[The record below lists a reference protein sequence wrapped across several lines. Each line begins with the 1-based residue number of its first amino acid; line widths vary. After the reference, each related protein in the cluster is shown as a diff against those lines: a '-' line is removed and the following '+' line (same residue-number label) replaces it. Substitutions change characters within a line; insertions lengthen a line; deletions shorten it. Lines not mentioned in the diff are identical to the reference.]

1 HSPRGLLRG
10 QRMGALFST
19 TPCAEIEISGTAVA
33 WIAFGLA
40 MGQDGAAIP
49 SHPDGSTAPYAHAA
63 TRIHVVHRKRC
74 KLAIEV
80 RPTDDIVLAGDPS
93 FLRDLAETVNIFGT
107 QFEKG
112 THIHIDYQGDDHWV
126 DERSVSTVFMHEGAK

>member
-1 HSPRGLLRG
+1 MR
-10 QRMGALFST
+10 ALYST
-19 TPCAEIEISGTAVA
+19 TPCAEIEISGTAVE

-40 MGQDGAAIP
+40 MGQDGATIP
-49 SHPDGSTAPYAHAA
+49 CDAHGSTAPYAHAA
-63 TRIHVVHRKRC
+63 TRIHVVHRKGC
-74 KLAIEV
+74 KVAFEV
-80 RPTDDIVLAGDPS
+80 GPSNDIVLAGDPS
-93 FLRDLAETVNIFGT
+93 FLRDLAETVNNFGT